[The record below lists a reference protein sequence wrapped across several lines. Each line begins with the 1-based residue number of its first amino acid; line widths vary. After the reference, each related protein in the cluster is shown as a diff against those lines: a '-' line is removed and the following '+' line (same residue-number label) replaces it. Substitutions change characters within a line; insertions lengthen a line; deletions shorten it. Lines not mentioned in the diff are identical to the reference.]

1 MTKIWLESKYFS
13 LQCTGESEPIFF
25 FFFFVMYEMEM
36 VQMDLKVS
44 FIYVDLDGKW
54 SVWEITSFLY
64 KLILKSLVFRGAMNS
79 ILVMLCTVQFVE
91 L

>member
-1 MTKIWLESKYFS
+1 
-13 LQCTGESEPIFF
+13 
-25 FFFFVMYEMEM
+25 MYEMEM

-54 SVWEITSFLY
+54 SIWEITSFLY

-79 ILVMLCTVQFVE
+79 ILVMLCTVQCVE
-91 L
+91 YINGFFMKDSTILEFPVIH